1 MTEVVTCV
9 HHEKLK
15 KSTHVQE
22 VQSKVT
28 HVYASSS
35 SETSFMAPL
44 LCRAKQAIFSAR
56 VNSPC
61 RDVPEDEIS
70 HLANSR
76 KTFLQSNVCL

>member
-15 KSTHVQE
+15 KSTHVRKY
-22 VQSKVT
+22 KVKL
-28 HVYASSS
+28 HMCMPAHPVKH
-35 SETSFMAPL
+35 L
-44 LCRAKQAIFSAR
+44 LWHLFSAR